1 MNPGAV
7 HLVSLGCPKNRV
19 DSEVMLGGLLQDG
32 WSVTHE
38 PEDADCIVIN
48 TCGFLQAAL
57 EESIDTILEMAAYK
71 DEGRCKRLVV
81 TGCAAVRH
89 ADEMAKEIPE
99 VDHFLGVATFT
110 KLPQLLR
117 EGEGQGRRLD
127 VGPTAAFLYDHMTP
141 RVNSTPGR
149 SAYVKI
155 SEGCDNKCTFCIIPQ
170 LRGPQRSRPI
180 DDVVAEAR
188 GLAADGVREIN
199 LIAQDLTAY
208 GYDQTSEFG
217 TRRGGPRL
225 HNLVR
230 GLAGVTDLKWIR
242 LLYAYPR
249 KFPDALIDAIADEE
263 RVCNYLD
270 MPLQHISDRV
280 LRRMRRGHR
289 ADKARTLLSR
299 LRDRIPDIAMRTTF
313 IVGFPGENDEDF
325 EELLEFVREQ
335 RFERVGVFR
344 FSVEPGTP
352 AAELPNQVP
361 GRIKA
366 ERWKALME
374 LQAEISRERNES
386 MIGQEVEVLV
396 EGRSAE
402 TDLLLQGRMATQA
415 PEIDGVVYI
424 NDGMASKGDFVK
436 VLIEEAH
443 DYDLVGPIVG

>member
-19 DSEVMLGGLLQDG
+19 DSEVMLGHMLADG
-32 WSVTHE
+32 WAVTDE
-38 PEDADCIVIN
+38 PSDAEVIVVN

-57 EESIDTILEMAAYK
+57 EESVDTILEMAAYK
-71 DEGRCKRLVV
+71 DEGRCERLVV

-99 VDHFLGVATFT
+99 VDHFLGVATFS
-110 KLPQLLR
+110 KLPQVLR
-117 EGEGQGRRLD
+117 DDTGPGRRLD

-155 SEGCDNKCTFCIIPQ
+155 SEGCDNRCTFCIIPQ
-170 LRGPQRSRPI
+170 LRGPQRSRPVA
-180 DDVVAEAR
+180 DVVAEAR
-188 GLAADGVREIN
+188 SLAETGVREIN

-208 GYDQTSEFG
+208 GYDQG
-217 TRRGGPRL
+217 GRGGPRL
-225 HNLVR
+225 HTLVR
-230 GLAGVTDLKWIR
+230 GLAAVSDLRWIR

-249 KFPDALIDAIADEE
+249 KFPDALIDAIAEEE

-270 MPLQHISDRV
+270 MPLQHISDPV

-289 ADKARTLLSR
+289 ADKARALLAR
-299 LRDRIPDIAMRTTF
+299 LRERVPDIAIRTTF
-313 IVGFPGENDEDF
+313 IVGFPGETDEDF
-325 EELLEFVREQ
+325 EALLEFVRDQ

-352 AAELPNQVP
+352 AAELPRQVP
-361 GRIKA
+361 TRIRA

-374 LQAEISRERNES
+374 AQAIISRERNDELV
-386 MIGQEVEVLV
+386 GRHVEVLV
-396 EGRSAE
+396 EGRSAQ

-415 PEIDGVVYI
+415 PDIDGVVYI
-424 NDGMASKGDFVK
+424 NEGEASPGDFVT
-436 VLIEEAH
+436 VRIEESH

>member
-19 DSEVMLGGLLQDG
+19 DSEVMLGHMLRDG
-32 WSVTHE
+32 WQVADE
-38 PEDADCIVIN
+38 PEDAEVIVIN

-71 DEGRCKRLVV
+71 DEGRCERLVV

-99 VDHFLGVATFT
+99 VDHFLGVANFT

-117 EGEGQGRRLD
+117 AGTGEGRRLD

-155 SEGCDNKCTFCIIPQ
+155 SEGCDNQCTFCIIPQ
-170 LRGPQRSRPI
+170 LRGPQRSRPVA
-180 DDVVAEAR
+180 DVVAEAR
-188 GLAADGVREIN
+188 QLASAGVREIN

-208 GYDQTSEFG
+208 GYDQTGEGG
-217 TRRGGPRL
+217 TKRGGPRL
-225 HNLVR
+225 HTLVR

-249 KFPDALIDAIADEE
+249 KFPDALIDAIAEEE
-263 RVCNYLD
+263 RVCKYLD

-289 ADKARTLLSR
+289 AEKARTLLDR
-299 LRDRIPDIAMRTTF
+299 LREQVPGLVMRTTF
-313 IVGFPGENDEDF
+313 IVGFPGETDADF
-325 EELLEFVREQ
+325 EELLEFAKEQ

-344 FSVEPGTP
+344 FSAEPGTP
-352 AAELPNQVP
+352 AAELPHQVP
-361 GRIKA
+361 GRIRA

-374 LQAEISRERNES
+374 TQAEISRERNEALV
-386 MIGQEVEVLV
+386 GQEVEVLV

-402 TDLLLQGRMATQA
+402 TDLLLQGRMSTQA
-415 PEIDGVVYI
+415 PDIDGVVYI
-424 NDGMASKGDFVK
+424 NDGTAAKGDFVK
-436 VLIEEAH
+436 VFIEEAH
-443 DYDLVGPIVG
+443 DYDLVGPIV